1 MIISV
6 TFLTTSFHKQHLLV
20 YFCKKKRK
28 KEEFIIQGVQMQG
41 SDAGFHS
48 SGSNIFIFVNSVLEH
63 IARCAK
69 H

>member
-1 MIISV
+1 MIISA
-6 TFLTTSFHKQHLLV
+6 TFLTSSFHEQHLLV
-20 YFCKKKRK
+20 YFYKKK

-48 SGSNIFIFVNSVLEH
+48 SGSNICIFVNSVLEH
-63 IARCAK
+63 NAHCAK